1 MDAPRRLRLLTSA
14 LVAGLA
20 LTSGASVPAAAA
32 PAARPG
38 PEGGTVRASDIE
50 TCPVFPA
57 DNIWNTDI
65 RHEPVHARSGTW
77 LASMKSSSTKLH
89 PDFGD
94 EYGIPFTTTDSTHPT
109 VGIEFDYADES
120 DPGPFPF
127 GADSPI
133 EGGSDRHA
141 IMVDTESCTLYELF
155 DAHWNNGHPT
165 AGSGAIWDLRSNA
178 LRPNQ
183 WTSAD
188 AAGLPIY
195 PGLLRYDEV
204 LAGSIT
210 HAIRFTAIPT
220 DGTHLW
226 PARHDA
232 SDKSGKTY
240 PPMGARFRMKKA
252 FDAGGYSAQ
261 AKVIITAM
269 KHYGLILADNGSNW
283 YFQGAEDPRWP
294 SSLIEELKRIPAS
307 AFVAIDESGLKVSK
321 DSGQAK

>member
-1 MDAPRRLRLLTSA
+1 MDPARRLRLLASA

-20 LTSGASVPAAAA
+20 LSSGAAIPAGAA
-32 PAARPG
+32 PAG
-38 PEGGTVRASDIE
+38 PTGPQAGSVRASGID

-65 RHEPVHARSGTW
+65 RNEPVHTKSATW
-77 LASMKSSSTKLH
+77 LKSMKSSSTKLH

-94 EYGIPFTTTDSTHPT
+94 AYGIPFTTTDATHAT
-109 VGIEFDYADES
+109 VSIDFDYADES
-120 DPGPFPF
+120 DPGPYPI
-127 GADSPI
+127 GADTPI

-141 IMVDTESCTLYELF
+141 IMVDTDSCTLYELF

-165 AGSGAIWDLRSNA
+165 AGSGAIWDLQSNA

-210 HAIRFTAIPT
+210 HAIRFTASPT
-220 DGTHLW
+220 DGSHLW

-232 SDKSGKTY
+232 SDKSGRPTR
-240 PPMGARFRMKKA
+240 PWGR
-252 FDAGGYSAQ
+252 
-261 AKVIITAM
+261 
-269 KHYGLILADNGSNW
+269 GS
-283 YFQGAEDPRWP
+283 G
-294 SSLIEELKRIPAS
+294 
-307 AFVAIDESGLKVSK
+307 
-321 DSGQAK
+321 

>member
-1 MDAPRRLRLLTSA
+1 MDASRRLRLLFSA

-20 LTSGASVPAAAA
+20 LSSGAALPAGAA
-32 PAARPG
+32 PSHRPG
-38 PEGGTVRASDIE
+38 PEAGTVRASGVGS
-50 TCPVFPA
+50 CPVFPA

-65 RHEPVHARSGTW
+65 RNEPVHAKSDTW
-77 LASMKSSSTKLH
+77 LKSMKSSTTKLH

-94 EYGIPFTTTDSTHPT
+94 EYGIPYTTTDSTHPK
-109 VGIEFDYADES
+109 VSVDFAYGDES
-120 DPGPFPF
+120 DPGPYPF
-127 GADSPI
+127 GADTPI

-141 IMVDTESCTLYELF
+141 IMVDTDTCTLYELF
-155 DAHWNNGHPT
+155 DAHWNSGHPT
-165 AGSGAIWDLRSNA
+165 AGSGAIWDLQSNA

-188 AAGLPIY
+188 AAGLPMY

-210 HAIRFTAIPT
+210 HAIRFTASPT
-220 DGTHLW
+220 DGSHLW

-232 SDKSGKTY
+232 SDKRGRTY

-252 FDAGGYSAQ
+252 FDASGYSTQ

-283 YFQGAEDPRWP
+283 YFQGAEDPAWP
-294 SSLIEELKRIPAS
+294 SSLIEELKKIPAS
-307 AFVAIDESGLKVSK
+307 AFVSVDESGLKVSS
-321 DSGQAK
+321 DSGQVK